1 MQEAGTCRRRTR
13 SISPNS
19 TSLDA
24 ERARLRSAG
33 YTDAEVSQIL
43 IARASQ
49 QPAATGQGALS
60 NALSSIVAVGGHA
73 RALIPTF
80 RNDVAIVFDGSAT
93 ASARAGA
100 TASLAVKAVVILV
113 LAYAA
118 WQEWR
123 QHIIS
128 ATEIAASQSEK
139 ARAEACSAR
148 IKAIIDTVPMSKV
161 AEATEIVQR
170 DCDPTYA
177 QRTAACSAKFK
188 ALVDSIP
195 TLPPDK
201 FKANVDEHQKSCV
214 ITDADRELA
223 RAKMAEI
230 ETEQKQRVAAVTA
243 FIKDRLKAKTEFDA
257 GHYDEAFKIEGANE
271 AATEAFEIKTFGKPG
286 ELTAESLDLLS
297 WDALFA
303 RQYADA
309 LDAAERSLKIKP
321 TLVEETNHAHA
332 LMMLGRTAEAK
343 ALYLAHKGEP
353 LQGKTWEEVIV
364 DDFDKLR
371 KAGIKNSLMEVIEDA
386 WSSWP
391 PASFRPPNAPGLYDP
406 QGKPC
411 AKASL
416 DCHWI
421 CNTGVRGFM
430 GADRMCPI

>member
-1 MQEAGTCRRRTR
+1 MSSPDQGHKPEA
-13 SISPNS
+13 

-49 QPAATGQGALS
+49 QPTGTGQGVMS
-60 NALSSIVAVGGHA
+60 NALSSIVAVGSHA
-73 RALIPTF
+73 RALMPTF
-80 RNDVAIVFDGSAT
+80 RQDVATVFDGSAT

-100 TASLAVKAVVILV
+100 TASLAVKTVVILV
-113 LAYAA
+113 LGYAA
-118 WQEWR
+118 SQEWR

-148 IKAIIDTVPMSKV
+148 IKAILDTVPMSRV

-177 QRTAACSAKFK
+177 QRTAACSVKFK

-201 FKANVDEHQKSCV
+201 FKAKIEEHQKSCV

-243 FIKDRLKAKTEFDA
+243 FMKDTLKANTEFDA
-257 GHYDEAFKIEGANE
+257 GHYDEAYRIANANAIS
-271 AATEAFEIKTFGKPG
+271 AAAFETKTENKPG
-286 ELTAESLDLLS
+286 DLTAASLSKLS
-297 WDALFA
+297 WYALFA
-303 RQYADA
+303 HHYAEA
-309 LDAAERSLKIKP
+309 LDAAERSLKLKP
-321 TLVEETNHAHA
+321 DLAEEANHAHA
-332 LMMLGRTAEAK
+332 LMMLGRTKEASSI
-343 ALYLAHKGEP
+343 YLNHKSEP
-353 LQGKTWEEVIV
+353 LQGKTWQQVIV

-371 KAGIKNSLMEVIEDA
+371 KAGITHPLMAEIEA
-386 WSSWP
+386 AFKPRP
-391 PASFRPPNAPGLYDP
+391 PATALSPP
-406 QGKPC
+406 
-411 AKASL
+411 SS
-416 DCHWI
+416 I
-421 CNTGVRGFM
+421 
-430 GADRMCPI
+430 PIP

>member
-1 MQEAGTCRRRTR
+1 MSSPDQEHK
-13 SISPNS
+13 SDS

-24 ERARLRSAG
+24 ERARLRKAG

-49 QPAATGQGALS
+49 QPAAAGQGALS
-60 NALSSIVAVGGHA
+60 NALSSIVAVGSHA
-73 RALIPTF
+73 RALMPTF
-80 RNDVAIVFDGSAT
+80 RNDVATVFDGGAT

-113 LAYAA
+113 LGYAA

-148 IKAIIDTVPMSKV
+148 IKAIIDTVPMSRV

-177 QRTAACSAKFK
+177 QRTAACSVKFK

-201 FKANVDEHQKSCV
+201 FKAKIEEHQKSCV

-243 FIKDRLKAKTEFDA
+243 FMKDTLKANTEFDA
-257 GHYDEAFKIEGANE
+257 GHYDEAYRIANANAISAAAIETK
-271 AATEAFEIKTFGKPG
+271 TENKPG
-286 ELTAESLDLLS
+286 DLTAASLSKLS
-297 WDALFA
+297 WYALFA
-303 RQYADA
+303 HHYAEA
-309 LDAAERSLKIKP
+309 LDAAERSLKLKP
-321 TLVEETNHAHA
+321 DLAEETNHAPS

-343 ALYLAHKGEP
+343 ALYLAHKGKP
-353 LQGKTWEEVIV
+353 LQGKTWQQVIV
-364 DDFDKLR
+364 DDFGLLR
-371 KAGIKNSLMEVIEDA
+371 NAGIKNSLMEEIEEG

-391 PASFRPPNAPGLYDP
+391 PESFRPWKPGLYDSH
-406 QGKPC
+406 GVPC
-411 AKASL
+411 DKGSL
-416 DCHWI
+416 DCHWL
-421 CNTGVRGFM
+421 CATGRS
-430 GADRMCPI
+430 CPPI

>member
-1 MQEAGTCRRRTR
+1 MSSPDQEHK
-13 SISPNS
+13 SDS
-19 TSLDA
+19 TSLDT

-33 YTDAEVSQIL
+33 YTDAEISQIL

-49 QPAATGQGALS
+49 QPAGTGQGALS
-60 NALSSIVAVGGHA
+60 NALSSIVAVGSQA
-73 RALIPTF
+73 RALVPTF
-80 RNDVAIVFDGSAT
+80 RNDVATVFDGGAT

-113 LAYAA
+113 LGYAA

-148 IKAIIDTVPMSKV
+148 IKAIIDTVPMNRV

-188 ALVDSIP
+188 ALVDALP
-195 TLPPDK
+195 TLSPDD
-201 FKANVDEHQKSCV
+201 FKAKIDEYKNGCV

-223 RAKMAEI
+223 QAKLAEI
-230 ETEQKQRVAAVTA
+230 ESEKKQRVAAVTA
-243 FIKDRLKAKTEFDA
+243 FLQDRFKAKTEFDA
-257 GHYDEAFKIEGANE
+257 GHYDEAFKIEGANA
-271 AATEAFEIKTFGKPG
+271 AATEAFEIKTFGKAG
-286 ELTAESLDLLS
+286 DLTVESLGKLS
-297 WDALFA
+297 WYALFT

-321 TLVEETNHAHA
+321 NLAEEINHAHA
-332 LMMLGRTAEAK
+332 LMMLGRAAEAK
-343 ALYLAHKGEP
+343 ALYRAHKGER

-371 KAGIKNSLMEVIEDA
+371 KAGIKNSLMEEIEDA
-386 WSSWP
+386 LSSWP
-391 PASFRPPNAPGLYDP
+391 PESFRPWKPGLYDP
-406 QGKPC
+406 GGVPCDKP
-411 AKASL
+411 SL
-416 DCHWI
+416 RCHWL
-421 CNTGVRGFM
+421 CMTGR
-430 GADRMCPI
+430 CPPIYP